1 MCSGGYR
8 EALLSVEE
16 YTAKI
21 ENIKGIIKYTYEE
34 IYDELRKYAE
44 ISSRFLYKTSVD
56 DSDRLGLVSIVA
68 LALTNKK
75 STLFNKVSLK
85 KDSNDTDNTD
95 KLIGRE
101 DIVSALLEAN
111 DKTKYGVIVD
121 PEKGLPA
128 DKIATLTEY
137 INRIMNT
144 TLLTNYN
151 ESILKEWDA
160 KDKSEEK
167 FFANGADTILSRV
180 TYSLYNNII
189 KKYEKYRD
197 KGIDI
202 MGTFYSLFLV
212 YYASDKKKGIVLTPN
227 HITSL
232 FCDIAEY
239 FRGKPIDK
247 ETIILDICTGSG
259 GFLIAALNYIDKSI
273 DEDDTLTESQKQ
285 NEKKKARKNCLIG
298 VEQAPSMFMLA
309 YANMNFHGDGSSRL
323 YNLNSL
329 LSNVYDGEQTFGS
342 ELCKLYDF
350 DGSLRKK
357 ITKDIEGKIEKNK
370 KEEDKDYENR
380 IRDLVIAELFKK
392 NGADIGMINPPYG
405 KDFNEYDFI
414 NAELKYLKEGGIG
427 LAIVP
432 VSNQG
437 ASKDKDKIAL
447 LENHSLLASIL
458 MPLQL
463 FTNICNS
470 GASVGTCILV
480 FKSI

>member
-1 MCSGGYR
+1 MAEINTDNLVLNLFTSGEKGYPITPDNKNSKNIVWYQQDSYNKGMCPNETLKKLFSTASKSLSGREGKAEFVVDTPNFYIVIEDKDITSDTMFSGYDDITEYIGKGYSLSRLYKCPIDDVLWYAEHLKLEKDVIAIANYSDGKIDNFKSATFFYPKNGTNVDIKLVCSGGYR

-273 DEDDTLTESQKQ
+273 DEDDT
-285 NEKKKARKNCLIG
+285 
-298 VEQAPSMFMLA
+298 
-309 YANMNFHGDGSSRL
+309 
-323 YNLNSL
+323 
-329 LSNVYDGEQTFGS
+329 
-342 ELCKLYDF
+342 
-350 DGSLRKK
+350 
-357 ITKDIEGKIEKNK
+357 
-370 KEEDKDYENR
+370 
-380 IRDLVIAELFKK
+380 
-392 NGADIGMINPPYG
+392 
-405 KDFNEYDFI
+405 
-414 NAELKYLKEGGIG
+414 
-427 LAIVP
+427 
-432 VSNQG
+432 
-437 ASKDKDKIAL
+437 
-447 LENHSLLASIL
+447 
-458 MPLQL
+458 
-463 FTNICNS
+463 
-470 GASVGTCILV
+470 
-480 FKSI
+480 